1 MKSRKFSDLGLLVA
15 LWLMMF
21 AASSQ
26 TMIMSSIL
34 PNIQANLGIP
44 AEYLGTL
51 IAVYSIMLAIF
62 ALITGP
68 ISDVIG
74 RRWILFIGTG
84 TMCLILVLHN
94 FVTDYRSLFIVRG
107 FSGIAAGILSGVV
120 PAYIADHFPAAK
132 RGWANSLVMTAI
144 AVGQIMGIPIG
155 TLLAHRYD
163 FAAPFSFFAA
173 PMSFSFILTW
183 ILTSRQPLIQLSLPS
198 LKSVTSQ
205 YKTFFITP
213 HTSAAIGAY
222 AMMFLGITFYV
233 IYLIVWIKE
242 MFNPTGNALAS
253 LFVVSGIASVIV
265 GPWAGRFSDRIGR
278 KGLIIGSCIGLFFLM
293 SLTTTLITEFW
304 IAYLLFFTIM
314 LLVSARMGPFQTLLS
329 EIVPANQRGSMM
341 SLAIAIGQLTMGIC
355 SAASGI
361 VYTTMGYFF
370 SSVIGGI
377 GMLVMG
383 YLVWRFIPE
392 NKSQVNPDQM
402 T

>member
-1 MKSRKFSDLGLLVA
+1 
-15 LWLMMF
+15 
-21 AASSQ
+21 
-26 TMIMSSIL
+26 
-34 PNIQANLGIP
+34 
-44 AEYLGTL
+44 
-51 IAVYSIMLAIF
+51 
-62 ALITGP
+62 
-68 ISDVIG
+68 
-74 RRWILFIGTG
+74 
-84 TMCLILVLHN
+84 
-94 FVTDYRSLFIVRG
+94 
-107 FSGIAAGILSGVV
+107 
-120 PAYIADHFPAAK
+120 
-132 RGWANSLVMTAI
+132 
-144 AVGQIMGIPIG
+144 
-155 TLLAHRYD
+155 
-163 FAAPFSFFAA
+163 
-173 PMSFSFILTW
+173 
-183 ILTSRQPLIQLSLPS
+183 
-198 LKSVTSQ
+198 
-205 YKTFFITP
+205 
-213 HTSAAIGAY
+213 
-222 AMMFLGITFYV
+222 
-233 IYLIVWIKE
+233 

-361 VYTTMGYFF
+361 IYTKMGYFF

-377 GMLVMG
+377 GMLIMG

-392 NKSQVNPDQM
+392 NKSQVDPDQM